1 MRILRPWIRS
11 NLLLVSASLFQVTQS
26 LTTDRLRLRRWRPS
40 DRQPFQALNADARV
54 MEFLP
59 GLLSPQQ
66 SDDLIDCIEQHFDRN
81 GFGLFAAEL
90 IAEETL
96 IGFIGL
102 SIPNYE
108 APFMPTVEIGWR
120 LAADRWGRGLATEGA
135 RAVVDYAFNTLQL
148 PSLVSFTVAENQ
160 RSRRVMEKLGMTHDL
175 SDDFDHP
182 ILSEG
187 HPLRRH
193 VLYCLQHEQ

>member
-1 MRILRPWIRS
+1 M
-11 NLLLVSASLFQVTQS
+11 
-26 LTTDRLRLRRWRPS
+26 
-40 DRQPFQALNADARV
+40 
-54 MEFLP
+54 P

-66 SDDLIDCIEQHFDRN
+66 SDDLIDRIEQHFDCN

-120 LAADRWGRGLATEGA
+120 LAADQWGRGLATEGA
-135 RAVVDYAFNTLQL
+135 RRGS
-148 PSLVSFTVAENQ
+148 P
-160 RSRRVMEKLGMTHDL
+160 R
-175 SDDFDHP
+175 
-182 ILSEG
+182 
-187 HPLRRH
+187 
-193 VLYCLQHEQ
+193 LQHPPASQPRLLHGR